1 MGAGSGVPGA
11 LSSTPD
17 RIHQDPPTTGALA
30 HEAPL
35 PAPVLAASRD
45 HRVVLLTRE
54 GCHLC
59 DEAEQVVRQV
69 VTDLGVGH
77 ARVTIDDDRETR
89 DRFTTEVPV
98 VIVDGRIIARW
109 RLAPG
114 DLTSAL
120 VHRAEEEQQ

>member
-1 MGAGSGVPGA
+1 
-11 LSSTPD
+11 
-17 RIHQDPPTTGALA
+17 
-30 HEAPL
+30 
-35 PAPVLAASRD
+35 VLAAGRD

-69 VTDLGVGH
+69 VTDLGIGH

-109 RLAPG
+109 RLTPG
-114 DLTSAL
+114 DLTGAL
-120 VHRAEEEQQ
+120 LHRAEEEQQ